1 MAQTEAHY
9 PTVLEREQGLV
20 LFKLRCRKFVEL
32 ILDAS
37 EALKRVQV
45 DEQRVEGHTGEDI
58 AESEGVGEPMEED
71 SVGGTLDGAGA
82 MDVDEPSPEAH
93 PMSDHDHQPSSPAQ
107 PVHTSPR
114 DELAQAAREA
124 LHTAIQ
130 YGQGLEAEYKNDV
143 RPEVRAHLKRTFG
156 VVAFADPLAAGGD
169 VAEMAGQGAR
179 ARLASELNQA
189 ILGECRRRL
198 VAACY

>member
-1 MAQTEAHY
+1 MRGIANSEVRQTQRRVVNPLRRRQPKIPPPA
-9 PTVLEREQGLV
+9 LET
-20 LFKLRCRKFVEL
+20 
-32 ILDAS
+32 S
-37 EALKRVQV
+37 ETGPQRQAL
-45 DEQRVEGHTGEDI
+45 
-58 AESEGVGEPMEED
+58 AP
-71 SVGGTLDGAGA
+71 
-82 MDVDEPSPEAH
+82 
-93 PMSDHDHQPSSPAQ
+93 PSSPAQ
-107 PVHTSPR
+107 PVHPSPR

-198 VAACY
+198 VVACY